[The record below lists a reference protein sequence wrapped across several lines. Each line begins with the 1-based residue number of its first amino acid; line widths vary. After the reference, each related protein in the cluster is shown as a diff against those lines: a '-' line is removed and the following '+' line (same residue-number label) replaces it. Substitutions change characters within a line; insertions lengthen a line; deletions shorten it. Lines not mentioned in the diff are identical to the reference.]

1 MRLGV
6 LAGFS
11 SEWRDTM
18 AKVKIADELGYELV
32 STGEAWGPS
41 VLPWLTVLAANT
53 EKIQLGTG
61 ILNCYSRSPA
71 VIAQEFATLE
81 VISGGR
87 MICGLGSSGNLVI
100 EGFHGVQFDRPLRRL
115 KEYTRDHQDGAL
127 GSAD

>member
-53 EKIQLGTG
+53 EKIQLGTA
-61 ILNCYSRSPA
+61 S
-71 VIAQEFATLE
+71 
-81 VISGGR
+81 
-87 MICGLGSSGNLVI
+87 
-100 EGFHGVQFDRPLRRL
+100 
-115 KEYTRDHQDGAL
+115 
-127 GSAD
+127 